1 MTSSPGPPVHDN
13 KLGPDHDIGLS
24 TGTKIGYA
32 LTAAWMVGVLVYT
45 DGDVRHPVFDTL
57 FIVPL
62 GGWVVALTVARV
74 IRRFRG

>member
-1 MTSSPGPPVHDN
+1 M
-13 KLGPDHDIGLS
+13 GPDHDIGLS
-24 TGTKIGYA
+24 TRTKICYG

-45 DGDVRHPVFDTL
+45 DGNVRHPVFDTL